1 MDKILII
8 DQDYSI
14 IFSRGLIANSL
25 LKTGISFLEAHKI
38 ADEIK
43 SDLLKMNIKEISREE
58 MDKKISKILADTKG
72 AQYAENFLVFKKIT
86 KLEQPIIILISGTTG
101 IGKSTVAL
109 TLAHRLDFR
118 NMIGTDSIR
127 EIMRKVLS
135 NDLIPELHQSSYEA
149 GKFSKHYRSSR
160 FDSTILGYTE
170 QVKIV
175 TVGVEALI
183 KRALYEGSNMII
195 EGVHLSPEFLSN
207 DILELPNIVF
217 VMLNLSSEIQH
228 KNRFSL
234 RSYNVS
240 MRRPVSKLY
249 DNFEQIR
256 IIQEYLK
263 EQAKIV
269 GVPIVENI
277 NRDDTVKKLT
287 EIVINRIKKILH
299 ANKNN
304 ANL

>member
-1 MDKILII
+1 MDKITII

-14 IFSRGLIANSL
+14 LFSRGLIANSL
-25 LKTGISFLEAHKI
+25 LKTGLSFLEAHKI
-38 ADEIK
+38 ADDIK
-43 SDLLKMNIKEISREE
+43 NNLRKMNISEISSQE
-58 MDKKISKILADTKG
+58 MDNKIYKILADTQG
-72 AQYAENFLVFKKIT
+72 AQYAENFLVFKEILE
-86 KLEQPIIILISGTTG
+86 LEQPVIILISGTTG
-101 IGKSTVAL
+101 IGKSTIAL

-118 NMIGTDSIR
+118 SMIGTDSIR
-127 EIMRKVLS
+127 EIMRKILS

-160 FDSTILGYTE
+160 FNSTIIGYSE

-183 KRALYEGSNMII
+183 KRALYEGTNMII

-207 DILELPNIVF
+207 DILEHPNIVF
-217 VMLNLSSEIQH
+217 VMLNLSNEVLH
-228 KNRFSL
+228 KNRFSI
-234 RSYNVS
+234 RAYNVS
-240 MRRPVSKLY
+240 MRRPVNKYY

-256 IIQEYLK
+256 IIQDYLK

-277 NRDDTVKKLT
+277 KRDDTVKKLT
-287 EIVINRIKKILH
+287 EIVTNRIKKIVKAH
-299 ANKNN
+299 NKN
-304 ANL
+304 LII

>member
-1 MDKILII
+1 MDKITII

-25 LKTGISFLEAHKI
+25 LKTGLSFLEAHKI

-43 SDLLKMNIKEISREE
+43 NDLRKMNISEISRQE
-58 MDKKISKILADTKG
+58 MDNKIYKILLDTQG
-72 AQYAENFLVFKKIT
+72 AQYAENFLVFKEILE
-86 KLEQPIIILISGTTG
+86 LEQPVIILISGTTG
-101 IGKSTVAL
+101 IGKSTIAL

-118 NMIGTDSIR
+118 SMIGTDSIR
-127 EIMRKVLS
+127 EIMRKILS
-135 NDLIPELHQSSYEA
+135 IDLIPELHQSSYEA

-160 FDSTILGYTE
+160 FNSTILGYSE

-183 KRALYEGSNMII
+183 KRALYEGHNMII

-207 DILELPNIVF
+207 DILEHPNIVF
-217 VMLNLSSEIQH
+217 VMLNLSNEILH
-228 KNRFSL
+228 KNRFSV
-234 RSYNVS
+234 RAYNVS
-240 MRRPVSKLY
+240 MRRPVNKYY

-277 NRDDTVKKLT
+277 KRDDTVKKLT
-287 EIVINRIKKILH
+287 EIVTNRIKKIVK
-299 ANKNN
+299 AQNKN
-304 ANL
+304 AVI

>member
-1 MDKILII
+1 MDKIII
-8 DQDYSI
+8 VDQDYSI

-25 LKTGISFLEAHKI
+25 LKAGMSFLEAHKI
-38 ADEIK
+38 ADEIR
-43 SDLLKMNIKEISREE
+43 SDLLKMNIKEISRQE
-58 MDKKISKILADTKG
+58 MDNKIYKILVDKKD
-72 AQYAENFLVFKKIT
+72 AQYAENFLAFKKIT
-86 KLEQPIIILISGTTG
+86 KLDQPIIILISGTTG

-118 NMIGTDSIR
+118 SMIGTDSIR

-135 NDLIPELHQSSYEA
+135 SDLIPELHQSSYEA

-160 FDSTILGYTE
+160 FNSTILGYSE

-183 KRALYEGSNMII
+183 KRALYEGHNMII

-207 DILELPNIVF
+207 DILEHPNIVF
-217 VMLNLSSEIQH
+217 VMLNLSDEIQH

-234 RSYNVS
+234 RAYNVS
-240 MRRPVSKLY
+240 MRRPVDKYY

-269 GVPIVENI
+269 EVPIVENI

-287 EIVINRIKKILH
+287 EIVTTRIKKIVEPK
-299 ANKNN
+299 NKNVYI
-304 ANL
+304 

>member
-1 MDKILII
+1 MDKITII

-14 IFSRGLIANSL
+14 LFSRGLIANSL
-25 LKTGISFLEAHKI
+25 LKTGLSFLEAHKI

-43 SDLLKMNIKEISREE
+43 NNLRKMNISEISSQE
-58 MDKKISKILADTKG
+58 MDNKIYKILADTQG
-72 AQYAENFLVFKKIT
+72 AQYAENFLVFKEILE
-86 KLEQPIIILISGTTG
+86 LEQPVIILISGTTG
-101 IGKSTVAL
+101 IGKSTIAL

-118 NMIGTDSIR
+118 SMIGTDSIR
-127 EIMRKVLS
+127 EIMRKILS

-160 FDSTILGYTE
+160 FNSTIIGYSE

-183 KRALYEGSNMII
+183 KRALYEGTNMII

-207 DILELPNIVF
+207 DILEHPNIVF
-217 VMLNLSSEIQH
+217 VMLNLSNEVLH
-228 KNRFSL
+228 KNRFSI
-234 RSYNVS
+234 RAYNVS
-240 MRRPVSKLY
+240 MRRPVNKYY

-256 IIQEYLK
+256 IIQDYLK

-277 NRDDTVKKLT
+277 KRDDTVKKLT
-287 EIVINRIKKILH
+287 EIVTNRIKKIVKAH
-299 ANKNN
+299 NKN
-304 ANL
+304 LII